1 LAQRACAAFAS
12 RLVAEAL
19 PTLLLRALQ
28 GFGGYDA
35 IGLLNELDRV
45 LIEFSEK
52 LRAHGEQRLHRSGM
66 GTTLVL
72 VLFHGPWTLLAS
84 VGDSRAY
91 LDMAEQL
98 LPEPRALSVRSGDG
112 ILLCSDGLTDM
123 LHDTTI
129 GSLLSIHDDP
139 ANACSALI
147 ASANDAGGKDNI
159 TALVLDLLE

>member
-28 GFGGYDA
+28 GFGGHDA
-35 IGLLNELDRV
+35 IGLLNELGRV

-98 LPEPRALSVRSGDG
+98 
-112 ILLCSDGLTDM
+112 
-123 LHDTTI
+123 
-129 GSLLSIHDDP
+129 
-139 ANACSALI
+139 
-147 ASANDAGGKDNI
+147 
-159 TALVLDLLE
+159 